1 MSEHDDHHEA
11 TAIDP
16 RIAGAA
22 HEGCLESRLLM
33 SRRSMLGV
41 TAALFSSAFL
51 PNFALAGTDPQARLF
66 VVILRGGMD
75 GIGMVIPKLDSHYQ
89 EMRRE
94 LALPFSSTLSL
105 GSDFALHPG
114 LSRLHNMFNAGDATI
129 IPAAGISLR
138 NRSHFE
144 CQDNLENGLPVNIA
158 NATGWLNRLLGALP
172 QGDPLRA
179 HMGIEIGDAPV
190 ILRGPEP
197 VLGWSPT
204 WFEKSNPATIAN
216 LESAYRKIDIDLWN
230 SLRLGLE
237 ADALA
242 LNSDAG
248 SGGDLNAMRKGF
260 IGAARLMR
268 ARSGPRI
275 AVLSVDGY
283 DTHADQG
290 GVTGQFNDRL
300 TDLDLALNDLR
311 VEMGSAWSKTVTI
324 CVTEFGRTVRTNGD
338 GGTDHGV
345 GTAAILVGGAL
356 KGGIVGDWP
365 GIAQAQLYEDS
376 ALVPSVDFRSVFKG
390 VLRDHLGV
398 PIDILNSTVF
408 PDSEAARPTPNL
420 IGSPIISQRRLAD
433 FNSPPTLQ
441 ESAPIL
447 RYRRKHGVDAALGL

>member
-1 MSEHDDHHEA
+1 MSNHDDRYET
-11 TAIDP
+11 TAAD
-16 RIAGAA
+16 RRVAGAA
-22 HEGCLESRLLM
+22 CEGCPESRLLM
-33 SRRSMLGV
+33 SRRSMMGV
-41 TAALFSSAFL
+41 SAALFSSAFL
-51 PNFALAGTDPQARLF
+51 PDFAFAETDPQARLF

-114 LSRLHNMFNAGDATI
+114 MSRLHRMFGDRDATI
-129 IPAAGISLR
+129 IPAAGIPLR

-144 CQDNLENGLPVNIA
+144 CQDNLENGLPVNIS
-158 NATGWLNRLLGALP
+158 NATGWLNRMLGALP
-172 QGDPLRA
+172 KGDPIRT

-216 LESAYRKIDIDLWN
+216 LESAYKKIDMELWS
-230 SLRLGLE
+230 SLSRGLA

-242 LNSDAG
+242 LNSGADPE
-248 SGGDLNAMRKGF
+248 GDISSLRRGF

-268 ARSGPRI
+268 ASSGPRI

-300 TDLDLALNDLR
+300 TELDMALNDLKT
-311 VEMGSAWSKTVTI
+311 EMGPAWEKTVAI

-338 GGTDHGV
+338 SGTDHGV
-345 GTAAILVGGAL
+345 ATAGILAGGAL

-376 ALVPSVDFRSVFKG
+376 ALTPTVDLRSIFKG

-398 PIDILNSTVF
+398 PIEILNTTVF
-408 PDSEAARPTPNL
+408 PDSAAAKATPNL
-420 IGSPIISQRRLAD
+420 IRGTSSRQRPVSD
-433 FNSPPTLQ
+433 FVRPPTLQ
-441 ESAPIL
+441 ETAPVL
-447 RYRRKHGVDAALGL
+447 QYRRKYGVDAALSL